1 MYPWQITLIDYN
13 STLGGTKHTD
23 ITPESIT
30 TYMGTIEY
38 CDGSGTAIPNVSW
51 VQNNLIS
58 QSTPTSSS
66 TATDKAPSYAACA
79 KMITNIKDL
88 IPSTSNFVT
97 TSDLSNYATK
107 SYVTSQDY
115 VTGTRLD
122 ARVELIKNWVSNNFQ
137 SK

>member
-1 MYPWQITLIDYN
+1 
-13 STLGGTKHTD
+13 
-23 ITPESIT
+23 
-30 TYMGTIEY
+30 
-38 CDGSGTAIPNVSW
+38 
-51 VQNNLIS
+51 
-58 QSTPTSSS
+58 
-66 TATDKAPSYAACA
+66 
-79 KMITNIKDL
+79 MITNIKDL